1 MCGIVGYIGIRPAVP
16 VLLEGLGRLE
26 YRGYDSAGVAVAV
39 NGNIAVLKAAGR
51 VAALAARVK
60 GGSLDGVVGIGHT
73 RWATHGRPSDANAH
87 PHLDCGG
94 EIAVVHN
101 GIIANH
107 SALRERLQAAGHRFL
122 SETDTEVVPHLLEA
136 APRGDPGAA
145 LVWALGQLEGDFALA
160 ILWRRTP
167 GSLWLA
173 RRGTPPA
180 VVAMGEEEAFVAS
193 DVTALLGRVREAVHL
208 GHGDLAEVRARSLNV
223 WRADGRPATARPVP
237 ILWSAGAAE
246 RGPYAHFMR
255 KEIQE
260 QPQAIQNT
268 VLQQVDLDRGVAL
281 PESPLPLELA
291 RRVQR
296 VVLLACGTSWHAAL
310 IGRHYLERLARL
322 VVEVEVA
329 SEFRHR
335 DPVVDGGTLLVPI
348 SQSGETADTLS
359 GLRIARERGARTLAI
374 CNVRGSSIAR
384 EADGT
389 IFTEAGPEIGVAATK
404 TFLAQVAAL
413 FLLALYFG
421 RARGH
426 LHAADVR
433 GLAKQLLDVPALL
446 EGVLANEPAV
456 RELAARYAAHED
468 ALFLGR
474 GLQHP
479 VALEGALKLKEISYV
494 HAEGYPAGEM
504 KHGPIALIDDRMPV
518 VILAPRDAT
527 FERIMG
533 NLEEVKARGGT
544 VIAVGHQGDDEL
556 HARADHWVGVPAASD
571 LMMPFLTVV
580 PLQLLAYHIAVL
592 RGCDV
597 DKPRNLAKSVTV
609 E

>member
-1 MCGIVGYIGIRPAVP
+1 MCGIVGFIGARPALP

-26 YRGYDSAGVAVAV
+26 YRGYDSAGVAVTAGGELHV
-39 NGNIAVLKAAGR
+39 CKAAGR
-51 VAALAARVK
+51 VAALAARLN
-60 GGSLDGVVGIGHT
+60 GSGHATAGIGHT

-87 PHLDCGG
+87 PHMDCSGT
-94 EIAVVHN
+94 IAVVHN
-101 GIIANH
+101 GIISNH
-107 SALRERLQAAGHRFL
+107 GSLRERLREAGHTFR

-136 APRGDPGAA
+136 TPAGDPTEA
-145 LVWALGQLEGDFALA
+145 LAWALAQLEGDFALA

-167 GSLWLA
+167 GSLWVA

-180 VVAMGEEEAFVAS
+180 VVAARGGEAFVAS
-193 DVTALLGRVREAVHL
+193 DVTALLGRVHEVVHL
-208 GHGDLAEVRARSLNV
+208 GDGEVAEVRAGTFTLRR
-223 WRADGRPATARPVP
+223 WDGRPAAPRAVPVV
-237 ILWSAGAAE
+237 WASGAAD
-246 RGPYAHFMR
+246 RGAYDHFMR

-260 QPQAIQNT
+260 QPQAIRDT
-268 VLQQVDLDRGVAL
+268 VLPQVDLARGIVL
-281 PESPLPLELA
+281 PEGPPSPDLA
-291 RRVQR
+291 RRTR
-296 VVLLACGTSWHAAL
+296 RVLLVACGTSWHAAL
-310 IGRHYLERLARL
+310 IGKHYLERLARL
-322 VVEVEVA
+322 PVEVEVA

-335 DPVVDGGTLLVPI
+335 DPALDAGTLLVAI

-359 GLRIARERGARTLAI
+359 GLRLAQGRGAKTVAV

-384 EADGT
+384 EADGA
-389 IFTEAGPEIGVAATK
+389 IYTEAGPEIGVAATK
-404 TFLAQVAAL
+404 TFVAQVAAL
-413 FLLALYFG
+413 FLLALRLG

-426 LHAADVR
+426 LRAADVR

-446 EGVLANEPAV
+446 EEVLAGEPAIRGV
-456 RELAARYAAHED
+456 AERYDGRRD

-479 VALEGALKLKEISYV
+479 VALEGALKLKEISYI
-494 HAEGYPAGEM
+494 HAEGFPAGEM
-504 KHGPIALIDDRMPV
+504 KHGPIALIDEQMPV

-544 VIAVGHQGDDEL
+544 VIAVGHQGDEEL
-556 HARADHWVGVPAASD
+556 AGRADHCLGVPAAAD
-571 LMMPFLTVV
+571 LVMPFLTVV